1 MSLWSAL
8 RGLSRG
14 PEWLGEVQ
22 LIARLGFTEK
32 QLETEFRS
40 VTVLRLLAFLEILAK
55 VEEFEAKEWQR
66 KSVSRI
72 P

>member
-8 RGLSRG
+8 RGISRG
-14 PEWLGEVQ
+14 PEWLGEIQ
-22 LIARLGFTEK
+22 LITRLGFTEK

-40 VTVLRLLAFLEILAK
+40 ITVLRLLAFLETLAK

-66 KSVSRI
+66 KLPTRI